1 MTTRLFI
8 LLLLVGISVRTIA
21 QAPARCV
28 FSGIIFQADKVTPV
42 ANAQIYLSGYAPV
55 RGLMDANW
63 TSAFTD
69 SAGNFRIDVKG
80 APKHARIVRLE
91 GDTIDLEVEGI
102 QCNTQQNIILALP
115 ESEKLNDFGYQLPE
129 VLLEAY
135 GARETDNG
143 MPAPIGFIDKRLLG
157 ANDQTSLQNVMNT
170 VPGVVMESRGY
181 GGSHRLSIRGSS
193 LRSPF
198 AVRNVKLY
206 LDGMPLTGADGQTPL
221 ELVDAA
227 EISSIE
233 IIKGPAGSMYG
244 SGNGGVLL
252 VKSVPVD
259 SGAVRIQSNFQL
271 ASYEGYRSNTSV
283 AAGFKSSELRI
294 SNTWQD
300 YAGYRDQE
308 YNRKQQVTMSLKQ
321 HINTKQTLTLWGSY
335 YNGSWG
341 LPGALNSAQADTMPT
356 QAVPFSLL
364 NNASL
369 TRERWLGAI
378 SQEGSWGK
386 YGTHHITLNYHQ
398 TQKTNPYGTSAFNS
412 GFKNEQSKAITGR
425 AQTGYDRH
433 FNAIRLQAIVGA
445 EWQKEHYTILEQTI
459 SNAQPEDFK
468 YYYDIDYQ
476 QSLLFGQTIL
486 KWKDVLTI
494 QSGLSVG
501 DNEQVVRGRNKDEF
515 SFDTTTTWGNTVLPR
530 VAVSLELIE
539 GLHLFRSYS
548 TGVANPTVFEII
560 DQENNTYNRNLT
572 SEQGTL
578 NELGI
583 KHQLVHGRFN
593 YSVNVYRFEITDAIL
608 PYSKSDNFGESI
620 QLYHN
625 DGSTMQSGLEW
636 TLHWRTNK
644 SSDFFSL
651 ELWNTGSINNHRFD
665 DYVSNGTILN
675 ENRLPGVPLSQMNS
689 GVNVQYKAFAISI
702 IDYWMDR
709 MPLNNT
715 NTQWSN
721 PYHLMNVM
729 ATWDLKLWG
738 NLDCRLHAGVNNLF
752 NSNYSSFL
760 NLNAAASKFYNPSAP
775 RNTFFG
781 VRINYTIPM
790 K

>member
-1 MTTRLFI
+1 MIHRLFNS
-8 LLLLVGISVRTIA
+8 LLLIGISTWAIS

-28 FSGIIFQADKVTPV
+28 FGGIVYQDDKLTPV
-42 ANAQIYLSGYAPV
+42 PNAQIYLSSYLPMQ
-55 RGLMDANW
+55 GLMDANW
-63 TSAFTD
+63 TSAITD
-69 SAGNFRIDVKG
+69 STGHFSIDVKG
-80 APKHARIVRLE
+80 TPKHMRIVRLE
-91 GDTIDLEVEGI
+91 GDTIDLEVDGI
-102 QCNTQQNIILALP
+102 QCNTQKNIILALP
-115 ESEKLNDFGYQLPE
+115 QSDKINDFGYQLPE

-135 GARETDNG
+135 GAREADNS

-170 VPGVVMESRGY
+170 VPGVIMESRGY

-221 ELVDAA
+221 ELLDAA
-227 EISSIE
+227 EVSSIE

-271 ASYEGYRSNTSV
+271 ASFEGYRSNTSV

-308 YNRKQQVTMSLKQ
+308 YNRKQQVTVSLKQ
-321 HINTKQTLTLWGSY
+321 RISPKQTLTLWGSY
-335 YNGSWG
+335 YDGSWG
-341 LPGALNSAQADTMPT
+341 LPGALNSVQADTMPT

-369 TRERWLGAI
+369 ARERWLGAI
-378 SQEGSWGK
+378 SQEGHWGK
-386 YGTHHITLNYHQ
+386 YGTHLITLNYHQ
-398 TQKTNPYGTSAFNS
+398 TQKTNPYGTSTFNS

-425 AQTGYDRH
+425 AQTGYDRR
-433 FNAIRLQAIVGA
+433 FNTIRLQAIVGA

-476 QSLLFGQTIL
+476 QSLFFGQTIL

-501 DNEQVVRGRNKDEF
+501 DNEQVVRGRNRDEF

-578 NELGI
+578 HELGI
-583 KHQLVHGRFN
+583 KHQFKHNRFN

-636 TLHWRTNK
+636 TIHWKTNM
-644 SSDFFSL
+644 SSDLFSL
-651 ELWNTGSINNHRFD
+651 ELWSTGSINNHRFAG
-665 DYVSNGTILN
+665 YVSNGTILN
-675 ENRLPGVPLSQMNS
+675 DNRLPGVPLSQMNS
-689 GVNVQYKAFAISI
+689 GVNAQYKAFAISV

-715 NTQWSN
+715 NTQWTN

-729 ATWDLKLWG
+729 ATWDVKLWRY
-738 NLDCRLHAGVNNLF
+738 LDCRLNAGINNLF
-752 NSNYSSFL
+752 DTHYTSFL
-760 NLNAAASKFYNPSAP
+760 NLNAVASKFYNPSAP
-775 RNTFFG
+775 RNTFVG
-781 VRINYTIPM
+781 VRLNYTIPM